1 MNTISD
7 SAAVAAG
14 RRVAARMA
22 RVTTSKIYLAIAK
35 VADMQAQGMQVASLT
50 AGEPDFDTPAHV
62 IEAAV
67 QAMRGGDTH
76 YTPVRG
82 SLAMREAVRQ
92 KFQRENGLAFRD
104 EEVMVGT
111 GSKQVIA
118 NALAVTLETGDE
130 VLLPVPYWAA
140 YTGMV
145 YAAGGVP
152 TFVGT
157 RAEDGYKLTPQAL
170 RAALGPRTRWVILN
184 TPSNPSGLVYG
195 SDELRAL
202 GEVLRERPDVLI
214 LTDEI
219 YEHLNYTAE
228 PPASLRKLC
237 PDLAERIVVVNG
249 VSKAYAMTG
258 WRLGFAGGPADII
271 EAMAN
276 LQAQTTL
283 APCSISQAAAV
294 AALNGPRESIDAMAA
309 AYRRRRDLVMQIA
322 GGQPGVRLQRPDGAF
337 YAMLDLS
344 EALAGGE
351 RFRGDPE
358 PDQAFCEWLLE
369 TRHVAAVP
377 GSVFGAPGS
386 VRISFATDEQ
396 TIERGL
402 TGLLDA
408 AAHC

>member
-258 WRLGFAGGPADII
+258 WRLGFAGGPADKIGR
-271 EAMAN
+271 A
-276 LQAQTTL
+276 
-283 APCSISQAAAV
+283 
-294 AALNGPRESIDAMAA
+294 
-309 AYRRRRDLVMQIA
+309 
-322 GGQPGVRLQRPDGAF
+322 
-337 YAMLDLS
+337 
-344 EALAGGE
+344 
-351 RFRGDPE
+351 
-358 PDQAFCEWLLE
+358 
-369 TRHVAAVP
+369 HV
-377 GSVFGAPGS
+377 
-386 VRISFATDEQ
+386 
-396 TIERGL
+396 
-402 TGLLDA
+402 
-408 AAHC
+408 

>member
-402 TGLLDA
+402 TGLLEA

>member
-195 SDELRAL
+195 SDKLRAL

>member
-1 MNTISD
+1 MNTISEP
-7 SAAVAAG
+7 AAVAAG

-35 VADMQAQGMQVASLT
+35 VADMQAQGIRVASLT

-82 SLAMREAVRQ
+82 SLAMRDAVRQ
-92 KFQRENGLAFRD
+92 KFQRENGLAFSD

-118 NALAVTLETGDE
+118 NALAVTLEAGDE

-145 YAAGGVP
+145 HAAGGVP
-152 TFVGT
+152 AFVAT

-170 RAALGPRTRWVILN
+170 RGALGPRTRWVILN

-195 SDELRAL
+195 SAELRAL

-228 PPASLRKLC
+228 PPVSLRKLC
-237 PDLAERIVVVNG
+237 PDLAGRIVVVNG

-322 GGQPGVRLQRPDGAF
+322 DGQPGVRLQRPDGAF

-377 GSVFGAPGS
+377 GAVFGAPGS

-402 TGLLDA
+402 TGLLEA

>member
-1 MNTISD
+1 MNTIYD

-386 VRISFATDEQ
+386 VRISFASDEQ

>member
-152 TFVGT
+152 TFV
-157 RAEDGYKLTPQAL
+157 
-170 RAALGPRTRWVILN
+170 
-184 TPSNPSGLVYG
+184 
-195 SDELRAL
+195 
-202 GEVLRERPDVLI
+202 
-214 LTDEI
+214 
-219 YEHLNYTAE
+219 
-228 PPASLRKLC
+228 
-237 PDLAERIVVVNG
+237 
-249 VSKAYAMTG
+249 
-258 WRLGFAGGPADII
+258 
-271 EAMAN
+271 
-276 LQAQTTL
+276 
-283 APCSISQAAAV
+283 
-294 AALNGPRESIDAMAA
+294 
-309 AYRRRRDLVMQIA
+309 
-322 GGQPGVRLQRPDGAF
+322 
-337 YAMLDLS
+337 
-344 EALAGGE
+344 
-351 RFRGDPE
+351 
-358 PDQAFCEWLLE
+358 
-369 TRHVAAVP
+369 
-377 GSVFGAPGS
+377 
-386 VRISFATDEQ
+386 
-396 TIERGL
+396 
-402 TGLLDA
+402 
-408 AAHC
+408 

>member
-170 RAALGPRTRWVILN
+170 RAAFGPRTRWVILN

>member
-402 TGLLDA
+402 TGLLGA

>member
-402 TGLLDA
+402 IGLLDA

>member
-118 NALAVTLETGDE
+118 NALAATLETGDE

>member
-228 PPASLRKLC
+228 QPASLRKLC

>member
-1 MNTISD
+1 MNTIYD

>member
-1 MNTISD
+1 MNTISEP
-7 SAAVAAG
+7 AAVAAG

>member
-1 MNTISD
+1 MSTITER
-7 SAAVAAG
+7 SAAP
-14 RRVAARMA
+14 RVAARMA
-22 RVTTSKIYLAIAK
+22 RVTTSKIYVAIAK
-35 VADMQAQGMQVASLT
+35 VADMQAQGIAVASLT

-67 QAMRGGDTH
+67 QAMRQGDTH

-92 KFQRENGLAFRD
+92 KFLRENGLSFRD
-104 EEVMVGT
+104 DEVMVGT

-118 NALAVTLETGDE
+118 NALAVTLEAGDQ

-140 YTGMV
+140 YTGMIH
-145 YAAGGVP
+145 AAGGEP
-152 TFVGT
+152 AFVHT

-184 TPSNPSGLVYG
+184 SPSNPSGLVYRR
-195 SDELRAL
+195 DELRAL

-219 YEHLNYTAE
+219 YEHLNYTDE
-228 PPASLRKLC
+228 PPASLRQLC

-271 EAMAN
+271 EAMGN

-283 APCSISQAAAV
+283 APSSISQAAAV
-294 AALNGPRESIDAMAA
+294 AALNGPRASIDAMAA
-309 AYRRRRDLVMQIA
+309 AYRRRRDLVMQITS
-322 GGQPGVRLQRPDGAF
+322 GQPGVRVQRPEGAF

-344 EALAGGE
+344 ETLANSR
-351 RFRGDPE
+351 RFGNDPE
-358 PDQAFCEWLLE
+358 PDQAFCEWMLQAY
-369 TRHVAAVP
+369 HVAAVP

-386 VRISFATDEQ
+386 VRISFATDEN
-396 TIERGL
+396 TIEKGL
-402 TGLLDA
+402 TGLLSA
-408 AAHC
+408 AAQC

>member
-1 MNTISD
+1 MNTIYD

-152 TFVGT
+152 PFVGT

>member
-145 YAAGGVP
+145 YAAGGMP

-322 GGQPGVRLQRPDGAF
+322 GGQSGVRLQRPDGAF

>member
-22 RVTTSKIYLAIAK
+22 RVTTSKIYLAIAR

-402 TGLLDA
+402 TGLLEA

>member
-309 AYRRRRDLVMQIA
+309 AYCRRRDLVMQIA

-402 TGLLDA
+402 TGLLEA

>member
-1 MNTISD
+1 
-7 SAAVAAG
+7 
-14 RRVAARMA
+14 
-22 RVTTSKIYLAIAK
+22 
-35 VADMQAQGMQVASLT
+35 
-50 AGEPDFDTPAHV
+50 
-62 IEAAV
+62 
-67 QAMRGGDTH
+67 
-76 YTPVRG
+76 
-82 SLAMREAVRQ
+82 
-92 KFQRENGLAFRD
+92 
-104 EEVMVGT
+104 
-111 GSKQVIA
+111 
-118 NALAVTLETGDE
+118 
-130 VLLPVPYWAA
+130 WAA
-140 YTGMV
+140 YPGMV

>member
-130 VLLPVPYWAA
+130 VRLPVPYWAA

-402 TGLLDA
+402 TGLLGA

>member
-7 SAAVAAG
+7 SAAIAAG